1 MTSVVCALTL
11 LLLGSQAVGEVSSS
25 FDKKANF
32 GAFRTYAWAKGHDA
46 YDPTVHKTIVDAV
59 DAQMAGLG
67 FTKAPPE
74 SADVVVR
81 YYTLRGADVDLKTLE
96 KMQREGQK
104 DLAPTRIL
112 GSLVVALFEP
122 SGTRPVWEA
131 HTKGHLSEDS
141 ATRVGEIQKVVASVF
156 ERYPGRKKKGDD

>member
-1 MTSVVCALTL
+1 MTSVCALIV
-11 LLLGSQAVGEVSSS
+11 LLLGSQAVGEVASS

-46 YDPTVHKTIVDAV
+46 YDPTAHKTIIDAV

-67 FTKAPPE
+67 FTKAAPE

-81 YYTLRGADVDLKTLE
+81 YYTLRSADVDLKLLE

-104 DLAPTRIL
+104 DPAPVRML
-112 GSLVVALFEP
+112 GRLVVALYEP
-122 SGTRPVWEA
+122 TGTRPLWEA
-131 HTKGHLSEDS
+131 HTKGHLSEDP
-141 ATRVGEIQKVVASVF
+141 AKRVAEIQKAVASVF
-156 ERYPGRKKKGDD
+156 EEYPGRKKKGDD